1 MNQNEVTN
9 QTEEFKRTLTW
20 LDGTMLVSGSMIG
33 SGIFIVSTDMSRTVG
48 SAGWL
53 IAVWL
58 LTGVMTIFGAL
69 SYGELAGMMPKAGGQ
84 FVYIRRAFG
93 DLTAFLYGWSVFAV
107 ITTGVIAAVAV
118 AFAKYTAY
126 FYPVFSPENVL
137 FQVAGLKINAAQMLA
152 ICLIFLLTF
161 INARGVQNG
170 KLIQFIFTS
179 AKLIALF
186 ALIFL
191 GLFFA
196 SKSYLS
202 ENFADAW
209 SGSLT
214 LKDAAGNWNT
224 NGLSGV
230 GMMLAFGTAFIGS
243 LFSSDSWNNV
253 TFIAGEIKD
262 PRRSIPIS
270 LALGTII
277 VTLLYI
283 LANLAYLNLLPLHGS
298 PTATDVIGRGIMF
311 AENERVGTAA
321 ASQIFGAS
329 SAGLMAALIM
339 ISTFGCVSGNT
350 LSGAR
355 VYYAMSQAGLFFK
368 KAGELNEAKVP
379 ANALWMQCIWASL
392 LCLTGTYGD
401 LLDYCTFVS
410 LLFYAVTI
418 AAVFVLRRREPNA
431 ERPYKV
437 PFYPFTPAIYI
448 VLSTGIC
455 LILLITKTTN
465 AGLGLLIVAAGVPF
479 YWWQKKTGSIVE

>member
-1 MNQNEVTN
+1 MNQNEETN
-9 QTEEFKRTLTW
+9 QPEAFKRTLTW
-20 LDGTMLVSGSMIG
+20 FDGTMLVSGSMIG
-33 SGIFIVSTDMSRTVG
+33 SGIFIVSADMGRTVG

-53 IAVWL
+53 IAVWI

-126 FYPVFSPENVL
+126 FFPVFSPENIL
-137 FQVAGLKINAAQMLA
+137 FQIGSLKVNAAQGLA
-152 ICLIFLLTF
+152 IFVLILLTF
-161 INARGVQNG
+161 INSRGVQNG
-170 KLIQFIFTS
+170 KLIQLVFTS

-196 SKSYLS
+196 SKSYLA
-202 ENFADAW
+202 ENFTNAW
-209 SGSLT
+209 AGSLT
-214 LKDAAGNWNT
+214 LKNADGSWHT
-224 NGLSGV
+224 EGVSGLGL
-230 GMMLAFGTAFIGS
+230 MLAFGTAFIGS

-270 LALGTII
+270 LALGTLI
-277 VTLLYI
+277 VTLLYV

-329 SAGLMAALIM
+329 SAALMAALIM
-339 ISTFGCVSGNT
+339 ISTFGCVSGT
-350 LSGAR
+350 SLSGGR

-368 KAGELNEAKVP
+368 KAGELNDAKVP
-379 ANALWMQCIWASL
+379 GNALWMQCVWASV

-410 LLFYAVTI
+410 LIFYAVTI
-418 AAVFVLRRREPNA
+418 AAVFVLRRREPDA

-448 VLSTGIC
+448 ALATGIC
-455 LILLITKTTN
+455 LILLVTKTTN
-465 AGLGLLIVAAGVPF
+465 TVLGLLIVAAGIPF
-479 YWWQKKTGSIVE
+479 YLWQKKANSE

>member
-1 MNQNEVTN
+1 MNQSEETN
-9 QTEEFKRTLTW
+9 QPEAFKRTLTW
-20 LDGTMLVSGSMIG
+20 FDGTMLVSGSMIG
-33 SGIFIVSTDMSRTVG
+33 SGIFIVSADMGRTVG

-53 IAVWL
+53 IAVWI

-126 FYPVFSPENVL
+126 FFPVFSPENIL
-137 FQVAGLKINAAQMLA
+137 FQIGSLTINASQVLA
-152 ICLIFLLTF
+152 IFVLILLTF
-161 INARGVQNG
+161 INSRGVQNG
-170 KLIQFIFTS
+170 KLIQLVFTS

-202 ENFADAW
+202 ENFTNAW
-209 SGSLT
+209 AGSLT
-214 LKDAAGNWNT
+214 LKNDDGSWHT
-224 NGLSGV
+224 EGVSGIGL
-230 GMMLAFGTAFIGS
+230 MLAFGTAFIGS

-270 LALGTII
+270 LALGTLI
-277 VTLLYI
+277 VTLLYV

-329 SAGLMAALIM
+329 SAALMAALIM
-339 ISTFGCVSGNT
+339 ISTFGCVSGT
-350 LSGAR
+350 SLSGGR

-368 KAGELNEAKVP
+368 KAGELNDAKVP
-379 ANALWMQCIWASL
+379 GNALWMQCVWASI

-410 LLFYAVTI
+410 LIFYAVTI
-418 AAVFVLRRREPNA
+418 AAVFVLRRREPDA

-437 PFYPFTPAIYI
+437 PFYPLTPAIYI
-448 VLSTGIC
+448 ALATGIC
-455 LILLITKTTN
+455 LILLVTKTTN
-465 AGLGLLIVAAGVPF
+465 TVLGLLIVAAGIPF
-479 YWWQKKTGSIVE
+479 YLWQKKANS